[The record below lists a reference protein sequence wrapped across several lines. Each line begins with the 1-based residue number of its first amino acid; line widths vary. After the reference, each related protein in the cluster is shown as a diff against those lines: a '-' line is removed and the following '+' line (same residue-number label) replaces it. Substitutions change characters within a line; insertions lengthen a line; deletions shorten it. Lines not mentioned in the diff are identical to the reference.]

1 MRSEP
6 KFMRSI
12 PRCCPRHC
20 PRRAQRGAALVI
32 GLILLLVLTL
42 LAVSGMNSAS
52 LEFVMAGNEQ
62 YRANAFQAAEAGI
75 EQAIT
80 LDPFNPAVPAPPVL
94 NGANSATDSWR
105 AQVTPQLGGVPLPAM
120 WGNSWNSFSTYH
132 FEIVSTG
139 TAVRT
144 AQAINTQGIAV
155 ISPWDPTVQ
164 NDPNL
169 ADNRLL

>member
-1 MRSEP
+1 MVSTARS
-6 KFMRSI
+6 FRG
-12 PRCCPRHC
+12 
-20 PRRAQRGAALVI
+20 RRQERGAALVI
-32 GLILLLVLTL
+32 GLILLLLLTL

-52 LEFVMAGNEQ
+52 LEFIMAGNEQ

-75 EQAIT
+75 EQSVS
-80 LDPFNPAVPAPPVL
+80 LGNFNPAGGDQNL
-94 NGANSATDSWR
+94 NGAPNATDAWAAR
-105 AQVTPQLGGVPLPAM
+105 IRPQLGGTPQPAM

-132 FEIVSTG
+132 FEIRSTG

-144 AQAINTQGIAV
+144 ARAINTQGIAV

-169 ADNRLL
+169 PTTALTP